1 MQESLELIHQGH
13 HKTNEIAVTCMDFPD
28 NETSTFF
35 VGTEEGGVYQAN
47 RYDRAGAK
55 AGLNH
60 RDSYRGHTGPV
71 TSLDF
76 HPLHGAVDFSDLFL
90 TTSVDWTVKLWRAK
104 AGNKASGGVT
114 TMNSGPSTITP
125 LYSFEESSDY
135 VFDAKWHPKHPAV
148 FGTVDGTGKFD
159 LWNLNNDIEVST
171 VHAHS

>member
-1 MQESLELIHQGH
+1 
-13 HKTNEIAVTCMDFPD
+13 MDFPD

-60 RDSYRGHTGPV
+60 RDSYRGHAGPV
-71 TSLDF
+71 TSLNF
-76 HPLHGAVDFSDLFL
+76 HPLHGSVDFSDLFL

-104 AGNKASGGVT
+104 AGTKASGGVT
-114 TMNSGPSTITP
+114 MMNSGHLVINP
-125 LYSFEESSDY
+125 LCSFEESSDY
-135 VFDAKWHPKHPAV
+135 VYDAKWHPKHPAV

-159 LWNLNNDIEVST
+159 LWNLNDDVEVSRI
-171 VHAHS
+171 VLLPPLRFRIANVV